1 MTTTKGTV
9 QKRIGL
15 AGGLT
20 GVTLQT
26 RMAFTTLAPTQLT
39 PTMGLSGT
47 PGMDGGIL

>member
-1 MTTTKGTV
+1 M
-9 QKRIGL
+9 QKISL

-26 RMAFTTLAPTQLT
+26 QMAFTTLAPTQLI

-47 PGMDGGIL
+47 SGMDGGIL